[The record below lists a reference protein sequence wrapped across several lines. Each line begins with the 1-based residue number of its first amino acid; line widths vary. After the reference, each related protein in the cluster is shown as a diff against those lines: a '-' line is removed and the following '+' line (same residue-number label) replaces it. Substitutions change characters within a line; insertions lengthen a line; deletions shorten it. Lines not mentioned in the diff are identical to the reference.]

1 MIEKL
6 AKNAEDKMSKS
17 LEHLAEELNA
27 IRSSRANATLLD
39 SIRVDSYGSQMQIKQ
54 LASITVPDARTI
66 LVTPW
71 DKSTSSA
78 IEKAISED
86 EHLGLTP
93 NNDGNIIRLNIPP
106 LTEQR
111 RTQLT
116 KLVSEKVEACKVSM
130 RSSRHEVLSEGR
142 DLNKAKK
149 ITEDDIYVLENKLN
163 KLIEEK
169 NKQAD
174 TTAEQ
179 KNKELMEI

>member
-116 KLVSEKVEACKVSM
+116 K
-130 RSSRHEVLSEGR
+130 
-142 DLNKAKK
+142 
-149 ITEDDIYVLENKLN
+149 
-163 KLIEEK
+163 
-169 NKQAD
+169 
-174 TTAEQ
+174 
-179 KNKELMEI
+179 